1 MGMAIIRPDIHS
13 LNCHGLRG
21 SVLGKAS
28 GWLLMLDFRHTP
40 LLLFSVS
47 FLDGGFLVAARRG
60 LYYIRFKVL
69 YILEILDLRVLPT
82 GKTYGILFD
91 AETTVL
97 S

>member
-21 SVLGKAS
+21 SVMGKAS
-28 GWLLMLDFRHTP
+28 GWLLMLDFRRTT

-60 LYYIRFKVL
+60 VL
-69 YILEILDLRVLPT
+69 SNYFQPPYFDANYCFYSINNTTFAKPIV
-82 GKTYGILFD
+82 KTY
-91 AETTVL
+91 
-97 S
+97 SN

>member
-28 GWLLMLDFRHTP
+28 GWLLMLDFRRTP

-60 LYYIRFKVL
+60 L
-69 YILEILDLRVLPT
+69 
-82 GKTYGILFD
+82 
-91 AETTVL
+91 
-97 S
+97 